1 MGVGGLSHGFL
12 HNSVMAQQLY
22 AVEVWLAEEEIA
34 TLDQACEMFGLCAV
48 DSHSWFIRRCL
59 IYGLLSLRD
68 ADMLGFPDAETPE
81 FVFTTTGAL
90 RCVVVLSP
98 SWPSKLSPHAA
109 KVPSEQ
115 SARLWWAPAPIAT
128 TVLPKSAEPE
138 AVSTATGTVL

>member
-1 MGVGGLSHGFL
+1 
-12 HNSVMAQQLY
+12 MAQQLY

-81 FVFTTTGAL
+81 FVRQHDQAEARRTAAANSVTPA
-90 RCVVVLSP
+90 P
-98 SWPSKLSPHAA
+98 SDPTDASDAPPVFVPSKCQPPLS
-109 KVPSEQ
+109 
-115 SARLWWAPAPIAT
+115 L
-128 TVLPKSAEPE
+128 
-138 AVSTATGTVL
+138 